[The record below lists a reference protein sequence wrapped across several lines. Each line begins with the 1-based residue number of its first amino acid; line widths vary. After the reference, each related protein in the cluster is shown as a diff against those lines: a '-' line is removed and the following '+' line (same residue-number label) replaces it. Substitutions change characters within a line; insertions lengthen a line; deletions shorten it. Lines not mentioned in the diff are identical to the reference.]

1 MNDELPMGAQV
12 IVPPGDNEHIMQA
25 AIAAAQMHAN
35 RRRDTR
41 YYEQAV
47 ATPPSWLHAGVPE
60 APPTE
65 PPDWRHDAERQYY
78 YNAHKYGGLRHKETP
93 NSAARK
99 QNHVGTRCPLWVV
112 SGLFPQY

>member
-1 MNDELPMGAQV
+1 MNDELPISAQV
-12 IVPPGDNEHIMQA
+12 IVPPSDNEHIMQA

-47 ATPPSWLHAGVPE
+47 ATPPSWLHAGVPG

-65 PPDWRHDAERQYY
+65 PPDWRQDAEREYY
-78 YNAHKYGGLRHKETP
+78 YNAHNYGGWIRLVLKYLPYLFRTLRRQHD
-93 NSAARK
+93 
-99 QNHVGTRCPLWVV
+99 LY
-112 SGLFPQY
+112 GLRV

>member
-41 YYEQAV
+41 DYEQAV

-65 PPDWRHDAERQYY
+65 PPDWRQDAEREYC
-78 YNAHKYGGLRHKETP
+78 YNAHKYGGWIRLVLKYLPYLFRTLRRQHDL
-93 NSAARK
+93 
-99 QNHVGTRCPLWVV
+99 H
-112 SGLFPQY
+112 GLRV